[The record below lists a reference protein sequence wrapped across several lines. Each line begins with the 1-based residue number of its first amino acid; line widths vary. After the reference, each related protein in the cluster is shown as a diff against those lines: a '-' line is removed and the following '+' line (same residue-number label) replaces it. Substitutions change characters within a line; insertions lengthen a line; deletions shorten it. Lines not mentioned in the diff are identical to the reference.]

1 MAPLF
6 DVSNN
11 YVTIKDSLWYGRAL
25 HIFFPHCSADGLT
38 QVDLG
43 GAKIRT
49 RDLYGVI
56 FSYWKIGQRC
66 FSKMDTDKKGL
77 MSKK

>member
-6 DVSNN
+6 DASNN

-38 QVDLG
+38 QQRVDLG
-43 GAKIRT
+43 WTKIRT
-49 RDLYGVI
+49 RDLFASSI
-56 FSYWKIGQRC
+56 LIEK
-66 FSKMDTDKKGL
+66 
-77 MSKK
+77 